1 MLLLLI
7 FSEQG
12 LLVQP
17 RPVEAKANGQL
28 DILLK
33 RLREWEPQ
41 IL

>member
-33 RLREWEPQ
+33 RLQEWEPQ